1 VLIHTEQRQGSPC
14 VDSGEAMSDQMNFLL
29 SVLLIEFLD
38 FTRHAHSSLLDVQV
52 HANSVGKHRLSRLA
66 SQIGLGLECFT
77 DLVVEG
83 CSHCVEVSQRDVG
96 HKHDL

>member
-1 VLIHTEQRQGSPC
+1 
-14 VDSGEAMSDQMNFLL
+14 MNLFL

-38 FTRHAHSSLLDVQV
+38 FTRHAHSPLLDIQV

-66 SQIGLGLECFT
+66 SQIGLSLKSFT

-83 CSHCVEVSQRDVG
+83 SSHCVKVSQWDIG
-96 HKHDL
+96 DKDNL